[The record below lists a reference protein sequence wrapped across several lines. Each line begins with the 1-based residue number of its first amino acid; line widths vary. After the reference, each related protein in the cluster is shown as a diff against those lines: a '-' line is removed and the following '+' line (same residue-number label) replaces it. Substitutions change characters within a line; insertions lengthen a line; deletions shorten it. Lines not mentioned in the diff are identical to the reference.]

1 MQTIS
6 IRTTQ
11 NVVIQYPLAGLGDR
25 MLAHLIDSAIVTLYT
40 ILVWIFI
47 IYALVK
53 FQMDFAW
60 LATIVGIILIPIVF
74 YHFLFE
80 VFMDCQT
87 PGKRALDIKIVR
99 LDGAHPTV
107 GNHFL
112 RWLCRIVDIGPIG
125 IVMIAASE
133 KAQRLGDMAADTVVV
148 KLVRQK
154 EITANEIF
162 IASEVTYTPVFP
174 QVIQLEPKDIELI
187 QRALEARKEFGNQRP
202 VDVIT
207 DKIKSLL
214 GIQTDLPPAEFLYT
228 IVKDY
233 NHLTAR

>member
-25 MLAHLIDSAIVTLYT
+25 MLAHLIDSAILTLYT

-47 IYALVK
+47 FYALSK
-53 FQMDFAW
+53 FEMDFAW
-60 LATIVGIILIPIVF
+60 LATIVGLVMIPIVF
-74 YHFLFE
+74 YHFIFE

-148 KLVRQK
+148 KLVAQK

-162 IASEVTYTPVFP
+162 IASEVNYTPVFP
-174 QVIQLEPKDIELI
+174 QVLQLEPKDIELI
-187 QRALEARKEFGNQRP
+187 QRALEAKKEFGNQRP
-202 VDVIT
+202 IVVIT

-214 GIQTDLPPAEFLYT
+214 RIESDLPPADFLYT